1 MDTLAISPQMPTQ
14 LPGPYAIGE
23 TGDGI
28 ISLWQRRM
36 ALSQTMRQPYE
47 TQWVKNWKMYRAFI
61 EDAVSPDDWWRSNV
75 FIPEM
80 FNAVETL
87 LPRIML
93 GMFSRPEWFGV
104 RCPHNDYPGHP
115 GISCGDY
122 ERMCKSLLM
131 SVCNQMKRPS
141 LFEEAYGGHK
151 YTKIMGHCWWRLTWD
166 IEQGTRMVDMPQFDE
181 YTGEVAGMS
190 SMAVPMT
197 EYDLPRLRFLSNFRV
212 WPDPTGRMNWIVE
225 DVDTTLE
232 ELEEDNNARG
242 IYQNLDMLAMTVGTK
257 PNKPMDR
264 SDVSQGGPIA
274 QSGEDQVNAVEGFS
288 GTALDRSVD
297 GTPVRVHYCWGK
309 VNYEPEDGIPWRLQ
323 CIANENVV
331 IRDEPAPTPDGR
343 PPYFASKSIPIPG
356 FVYGDSEL
364 RYAGPLNEQLNRI
377 ENFRMD
383 EVVLGIWQQYIGNSN
398 AVKDTRRVIEPGGIT
413 WVDTANDVQTA
424 FRVLE
429 RRPVNPEAYR
439 ESEVKRDQMERVT
452 GATAAQQGAG
462 AMDRE
467 TATGFSG
474 RIQLGN
480 ERFRLSTMY
489 TNMTWKQEFLSRI
502 FALCQRH
509 MPPDKLVRIV
519 GTDFQV
525 PIDISMLQD
534 NVDIDIET
542 DVVDMDNPAKQQA
555 FSFLLQTTLTSPEVL
570 VRTKLD
576 ALLRDTYES
585 FLNRDG
591 RKYVKSDEEL
601 AAEAMAQVQAAM
613 FAGAVGGGESS
624 AQLGNGS
631 GAGSGR
637 GEDSGAR
644 RSLPPYSG
652 GGS

>member
-1 MDTLAISPQMPTQ
+1 MDTLAISPQAPTQ
-14 LPGPYAIGE
+14 IPGPYAMGN
-23 TGDGI
+23 TDAGI
-28 ISLWQRRM
+28 ISLWMRRM
-36 ALSQTMRQPYE
+36 SLSQQMRQPYE

-61 EDAVSPDDWWRSNV
+61 EDSVSPDDWWRSNV
-75 FIPEM
+75 FIPEL

-87 LPRIML
+87 LPRVIL

-104 RCPHNDYPGHP
+104 RCPHSDYPGHP
-115 GISCGDY
+115 GISCYDY

-141 LFEEAYGGHK
+141 LFEESYLGHK
-151 YTKIMGHCWWRLTWD
+151 YTKIMGHAWWRLTWD
-166 IEQGTRMVDMPQFDE
+166 IEQGTRMMDMPQMDE
-181 YTGEVAGMS
+181 YGEVVGMS
-190 SMAVPMT
+190 TQAVPVT
-197 EYDLPRLRFLSNFRV
+197 DYDLPRLRFISNFRV
-212 WPDPTGRMNWIVE
+212 WPDPTGNMNWMVE

-232 ELEEDNNARG
+232 EIEADDRARG
-242 IYQNLDMLAMTVGTK
+242 VYKNLDLLAMTIGDK

-264 SDVSQGGPIA
+264 SDVTQGGPLA
-274 QSGEDQVNAVEGFS
+274 MDGEDQVSTVEGFS
-288 GTALDRSVD
+288 SSALDRSVD
-297 GTPVRVHYCWGK
+297 GTPVRIHYCWGK
-309 VNYEPEDGIPWRLQ
+309 VNYEPDDGIPWRLQ
-323 CIANENVV
+323 CIANDNVI

-413 WVDTANDVQTA
+413 WVDTANDVATA
-424 FRVLE
+424 FKVLE

-439 ESEVKRDQMERVT
+439 ESDVKRNQMERVT
-452 GATAAQQGAG
+452 GATAAQQGQG
-462 AMDRE
+462 AVDRE

-489 TNMTWKQEFLSRI
+489 TNLTWKQELLSRM
-502 FALCQRH
+502 FTLCQRH
-509 MPPDKLVRIV
+509 LPADRLVRIV

-534 NVDIDIET
+534 NIDVDIET
-542 DVVDMDNPAKQQA
+542 DVMDMDNPAKQQA
-555 FSFLLQTTLTSPEVL
+555 FAFLLQTTLSSPDVL
-570 VRTKLD
+570 MRTKLD
-576 ALLRDTYES
+576 NLLRDTYES
-585 FLNRDG
+585 YLNRDG
-591 RKYVKSDEEL
+591 RKYVKSDEEM

-613 FAGAVGGGESS
+613 YMGAGAGGGSPAS
-624 AQLGNGS
+624 LGS
-631 GAGSGR
+631 GAESGY
-637 GEDSGAR
+637 GGGGGTPSR
-644 RSLPPYSG
+644 RSLPPASG

>member
-1 MDTLAISPQMPTQ
+1 MNTLALDTTQ
-14 LPGPYAIGE
+14 STIPGPRAMGAVE
-23 TGDGI
+23 SEI
-28 ISLWQRRM
+28 ISVWMRRM
-36 ALSQTMRQPYE
+36 SISQQMRQPYE
-47 TQWVKNWKMYRAFI
+47 SQWVKNWKTYRAFI
-61 EDAVSPDDWWRSNV
+61 EDAVAPDDWWRSNV
-75 FIPEM
+75 YIPEM

-87 LPRIML
+87 LPRTIL

-115 GISCGDY
+115 GISCFDY
-122 ERMCKSLLM
+122 ERLCKSLLM

-141 LFEEAYGGHK
+141 LFEESYLGHK
-151 YTKIMGHCWWRLTWD
+151 YTKIMGHGWWRLTWD
-166 IEQGTRMVDMPQFDE
+166 IEQGMRMMDMPQIDP
-181 YTGEVAGMS
+181 YTGEVMGMS
-190 SMAVPMT
+190 TQAVPVT
-197 EYDLPRLRFLSNFRV
+197 DYDLPRLRFVSNFRV
-212 WPDPTGRMNWIVE
+212 WPDPTGNMNWLVE

-232 ELEEDNNARG
+232 ELESDNQARG
-242 IYQNLDMLAMTVGTK
+242 VYQNLDMLAMTVGTK

-264 SDVSQGGPIA
+264 SDVYQGGPLA
-274 QSGEDQVNAVEGFS
+274 QDGEDQVTAVEGFS
-288 GTALDRSVD
+288 ATALDRSVD

-309 VNYEPEDGIPWRLQ
+309 VPYTSEDGIQWRLQ
-323 CIANENVV
+323 CIANDNVI

-343 PPYFASKSIPIPG
+343 PPFFASKSIPIPG

-439 ESEVKRDQMERVT
+439 ESAVKRDQMERIT
-452 GATAAQQGAG
+452 AATAAQQGADSP
-462 AMDRE
+462 DRE

-489 TNMTWKQEFLSRI
+489 QNLTWKQELLSRM

-509 MPPDKLVRIV
+509 MPPDRLVRIV
-519 GTDFQV
+519 GTDYQV

-534 NVDIDIET
+534 NVDVDIET
-542 DVVDMDNPAKQQA
+542 DVMDMESPAKQQA
-555 FSFLLQTTLTSPEVL
+555 FAFLLQTTLKSPDVL
-570 VRTKLD
+570 MRTKLD

-585 FLNRDG
+585 YLNRDG
-591 RKYVKSDEEL
+591 RKYVRSDEEM
-601 AAEAMAQVQAAM
+601 AAQAMAQMQAAL
-613 FAGAVGGGESS
+613 FAGAAGGGQPTLQ
-624 AQLGNGS
+624 AGG
-631 GAGSGR
+631 GAGPGY
-637 GEDSGAR
+637 GGGGGPQAR
-644 RSLPPYSG
+644 RSLPPANG
-652 GGS
+652 G